1 MHLWPSAVLIHH
13 PQILPFLNIYIFFF
27 KVWENEALS
36 FMPVVTQEVCD
47 RDEVLQD
54 MALDGPELFLW
65 GVPISL
71 LWGFCV
77 RMQNASSPSLLPAT
91 WPGSCCWHKGKEKG
105 KWGGKDGDFSSLNK
119 TNLLCKRCFC
129 HKQWYRNCRFPSQKS
144 SSLHRSTFHQ
154 LSVHNLPFFKTAVG
168 KTHFLP

>member
-54 MALDGPELFLW
+54 MALDGPELFL
-65 GVPISL
+65 
-71 LWGFCV
+71 
-77 RMQNASSPSLLPAT
+77 
-91 WPGSCCWHKGKEKG
+91 
-105 KWGGKDGDFSSLNK
+105 
-119 TNLLCKRCFC
+119 
-129 HKQWYRNCRFPSQKS
+129 
-144 SSLHRSTFHQ
+144 
-154 LSVHNLPFFKTAVG
+154 
-168 KTHFLP
+168 